1 VLAVLC
7 RYRPQ
12 TLRSLYA
19 VIEQEDKER
28 FYRAYTA
35 DTLYLIA
42 RSMYEKIGIEY
53 PFKAYSA
60 YENEPESVQDTRT
73 ESEIADSIISRL
85 REVRKT

>member
-1 VLAVLC
+1 MLAVLC

-19 VIEQEDKER
+19 VIEKEDKER
-28 FYRAYTA
+28 FYRSYTA

-42 RSMYEKIGIEY
+42 RSMYAKSGIEY
-53 PFKAYSA
+53 PFKAYSV

>member
-1 VLAVLC
+1 MLSVLC
-7 RYRPQ
+7 RYRPP

-19 VIEQEDKER
+19 AIEQEDKER
-28 FYRAYTA
+28 FYRCYTA

-42 RSMYEKIGIEY
+42 RSLYARLGREY
-53 PFKAYSA
+53 PFKAYST

-85 REVRKT
+85 REVRKK